1 MRIHTS
7 EHGFTLLELLA
18 STAISLVVI
27 GTAMTAF
34 KDGVGMTKSASD
46 IAETTQNLRSGTN
59 MLIHDLVLAGR
70 GVPTGGISIPSGAG
84 ALQILRPSP
93 PGLGYTFD
101 NVGATTLTAI
111 TSGSNKGPA
120 VDGQTTDMVTILSL
134 DPILDTC
141 LLAPLSVK
149 AWNDPAGA
157 ALPHMNDQ
165 NGTGFNVVNINNAKC
180 PDGMGGFNGDWLNGS
195 PTQAPIVKGDL
206 LMFTDANG
214 ATAIQTVTST
224 DPTNV
229 YFAQNANDQFGF
241 NQPGAAAGSIK
252 KLVGA
257 LDVKRVIMYTYYVDP
272 PAIANQFTPRLMRR
286 YNMGSA
292 QALAGVVED
301 LQFSYDLVD
310 SATNTAPTGV
320 LDLPVVLNGNNYSAN
335 MIKKV
340 TVHVGVRSEVK
351 SLKLGDYLRSHISTV
366 VSIRNLAFVDRY
378 K

>member
-1 MRIHTS
+1 MRTHTS
-7 EHGFTLLELLA
+7 EHGFTLMELLA

-46 IAETTQNLRSGTN
+46 IADTTQNLRSGTN

-70 GVPTGGISIPSGAG
+70 GIPTGGVPIPSGANS
-84 ALQILRPSP
+84 LQILRPSP
-93 PGLGYTFD
+93 PGLAYTFD
-101 NVGATTLTAI
+101 NVGATTMTAI

-120 VDGQTTDMVTILSL
+120 VDGQTTDMVTLLSL

-149 AWNDPAGA
+149 AWNDPAGV
-157 ALPHMNDQ
+157 ALPHMNNQ
-165 NGTGFNVVNINNAKC
+165 NGTGFTVVNIANVKC
-180 PDGMGGFNGDWLNGS
+180 PDGMGGFNGNWLTGNA
-195 PTQAPIVKGDL
+195 TQAGILKGDL
-206 LMFTDANG
+206 LLFTDANG
-214 ATAIQTVTST
+214 ANAIQTVTST
-224 DPTNV
+224 DATNV

-252 KLVGA
+252 QLVGA

-272 PAIANQFTPRLMRR
+272 PALANQFTPRLMRR
-286 YNMGSA
+286 YNMGTP

-301 LQFSYDLVD
+301 LQFSFDLVD

-320 LDLPVVLNGNNYSAN
+320 LDLPVQIGANNYSAN

-340 TVHVGVRSEVK
+340 SVHVGVRSEVK

-366 VSIRNLAFVDRY
+366 VSIRNMAFVDRY